1 MLLDSWLPRRVIAN
15 SPLHRH
21 LQAAWNLCNDRLDS
35 PLHPPV
41 FPLRAIRTNRSLLQ
55 EVQNIAAMRHH
66 DLPDQAVGN
75 GRSAPGPPND
85 TELEPDTDQTPRPPM
100 DSRSTSSSGSPTPAE
115 REEQEYDLYF
125 GLNDSQSSL
134 PVPNLK
140 DMHVVD
146 EYLPPVHCL
155 PNEILIAI
163 FSRLG
168 TTTDLLHVMLT
179 CKRWARNVVDL
190 LWHRPACTTWERHS
204 SICRTLGLENPYFC
218 YRDFVKRLNLTAI
231 APQINDGS
239 VLPFQ
244 DCTRIERLTLAGC
257 RNLTD
262 SGLIPLVENNN
273 HLVSLDISLGDQ
285 ITEQS
290 IYTVAKHC
298 PRLQGLN
305 ISGCTR
311 ISNES
316 LIELAQRCRYL
327 KRV

>member
-1 MLLDSWLPRRVIAN
+1 
-15 SPLHRH
+15 
-21 LQAAWNLCNDRLDS
+21 
-35 PLHPPV
+35 
-41 FPLRAIRTNRSLLQ
+41 
-55 EVQNIAAMRHH
+55 MRHH
-66 DLPDQAVGN
+66 GLPDPAVAN

-85 TELEPDTDQTPRPPM
+85 PELEPDTDQTPRPPM

-134 PVPNLK
+134 TVPNLK

-146 EYLPPVHCL
+146 EYLPPIHCL

-168 TTTDLLHVMLT
+168 STTDLLHVMLT

-218 YRDFVKRLNLTAI
+218 YRDFVKRLNLTARSGGSATTSAI

-262 SGLIPLVENNN
+262 SGLIPLVENNS

-290 IYTVAKHC
+290 IYAVAKHC

-305 ISGCTR
+305 ISGCTK